1 MGFRLVLVSVVLL
14 GGRLALAQEGAAPE
28 PGAACGTAVQAAFGK
43 LPLYFIENRGA
54 FPEEVAY
61 YVTGADKT
69 LFFSPEGV
77 TFRLRGK
84 DGRWVVKLDF
94 VGSSP
99 VKPRGEDG
107 QKAVF
112 SYFTGPEKDWKA
124 GLPTF
129 SRVVYE
135 DLWPGIDLVY
145 SGTVNKLK
153 YELVV
158 EPGVDPSV
166 IRLRYRGA
174 DAVQLTGT
182 GAIRVE
188 TRCGS
193 FEDAP
198 PVAFQEAEG
207 KRSHVRVAFAADPA
221 APGEAVS
228 FGFRVGKYDCT
239 KPLILDPALLVYCGY
254 IGGSLIDA
262 PAPMECAI
270 AVDTAGAAYVVGTT
284 QSTEQTF
291 PVTVGPD
298 LTHNGS
304 YDTFVAKVNPQGKGL
319 VYCGYIGGSS
329 SDRGLDVAVD
339 ATGAAYV
346 IGTTQSS
353 EQTFPVAVGPDLTHN
368 GSTDTFVAKVNPQ
381 GTGLVYCGYIGGI
394 QADSGQAIAVDAAGA
409 AYVAGT
415 TPSTEQTFPVTVG
428 PDLTHNGANDAFV
441 AKVNAKGTGLL
452 YCGYVGGS
460 SNDNGSRI
468 AVDAAGAAYVA
479 GQTQSTEQTFPGTV
493 GPDLTHNGGYD
504 AFVAKVNPQGTGLVY
519 AGYIGG
525 ASPDYGYGVA
535 VDAAGS
541 AYVTG
546 QTQSTEQTFPVAV
559 GPDLTYNG
567 GTYDAFTA
575 KVNPQGSGL
584 VYAGY
589 VGGSSTDSGR
599 AVVVDAAGAA
609 YVVGQTGSTEQTFP
623 VTAGPDLT
631 HNGGTDTFVVK
642 IHPQGTGLVYAG
654 YIGGVSADYGYGI
667 AVDAARNAYV
677 TGQTSSTEQ
686 TFPVTVGPDL
696 TYNGGS
702 YDAFVTKV
710 SLTLLVASG
719 SPRPGGQVG
728 FSLTAS
734 DDVGLPYQMGS
745 SLGTG
750 PIPIDTRQLGLSP
763 DALLLVSIG
772 GALPQVF
779 MSYAGT
785 IGTNGQAQAQL
796 DIPNVPALVGLRI
809 HSAFIT
815 LSAAAPSGLKSI
827 SNTES
832 FTIAK

>member
-298 LTHNGS
+298 LTYNGS
-304 YDTFVAKVNPQGKGL
+304 
-319 VYCGYIGGSS
+319 
-329 SDRGLDVAVD
+329 SDA
-339 ATGAAYV
+339 
-346 IGTTQSS
+346 
-353 EQTFPVAVGPDLTHN
+353 
-368 GSTDTFVAKVNPQ
+368 FVAKVNPQ